1 MVLSQYSQLKID
13 ESNRFLESN
22 LTLLGAT
29 GIEDKLQEDVENT
42 LFALKRA
49 GIYIWLLTGDKLET
63 AISVA
68 FSCKLIEP
76 EFHLMFLSRQKDIES
91 CRRSLIKFWFG
102 IKNSTNLEKY
112 TFNRNLAEIEEKM
125 NLAVRLANFL
135 FDKLATNIHTL
146 RTSQKAQTDRV
157 RIGKKSVKSPKGRPK
172 NDDTTLLEKIQ
183 NECLNKLEVKIDEL
197 IKLEEALKRLK
208 MFASKKNQTNNTKKM
223 KLHKI
228 NKQLN
233 RDIEELQIIETCLN
247 TRDYNIIHQ
256 SKHHSYK
263 LSSSSIGDGGS
274 LSRLSGKFQFL
285 KEIDYEHF
293 DISEELK
300 DSAEVGKLLR
310 EKFALILD
318 GGSLYIALKY
328 HHRLFELVCQHC
340 TVVICSRMSPIQ
352 KAQVSVSVRCGFVRL
367 DELFSLIARVW
378 VLIRRPTFRFR
389 KVRL

>member
-1 MVLSQYSQLKID
+1 M
-13 ESNRFLESN
+13 
-22 LTLLGAT
+22 LGAT

-42 LFALKRA
+42 LSSLKKA

-91 CRRSLIKFWFG
+91 CKRSLIKFWFN
-102 IKNSTNLEKY
+102 IKNSINLEKY
-112 TFNRNLAEIEEKM
+112 TFDRNLAEIEEKM
-125 NLAVRLANFL
+125 NLAIRLANFL
-135 FDKLATNIHTL
+135 FDRLATNIDTL
-146 RTSQKAQTDRV
+146 HAAQKEQAEKMKMKTMKKN
-157 RIGKKSVKSPKGRPK
+157 GKIKDKH
-172 NDDTTLLEKIQ
+172 DDTTLLEKIQ
-183 NECLNKLEVKIDEL
+183 NECLNKLEAKIDEL
-197 IKLEEALKRLK
+197 IKLEDALKHLR
-208 MFASKKNQTNNTKKM
+208 MFSNKKNQTNHTKKM
-223 KLHKI
+223 KLRKI

-233 RDIEELQIIETCLN
+233 WDIEELEIIETCLN

-256 SKHHSYK
+256 AKHHSYK
-263 LSSSSIGDGGS
+263 LSSSSIGEAS
-274 LSRLSGKFQFL
+274 LGRMSKNFQFL

-318 GGSLYIALKY
+318 GGSLYIAMKY

-340 TVVICSRMSPIQ
+340 TVVICTRMSPIQ
-352 KAQVSVSVRCGFVRL
+352 KAQVILKTFK
-367 DELFSLIARVW
+367 LFQ
-378 VLIRRPTFRFR
+378 
-389 KVRL
+389 